1 AGIKPLFY
9 AELPDG
15 GLAFASEL
23 GPILQHPKV
32 DRTPSPEGYLSYFFS
47 DYFQPPHTAIK
58 GAKQLPPG
66 HYLVWENGKLSAPIP
81 FFRLPT
87 PHDPHASDRELAQET
102 WKKLEASVD
111 RQLIAD
117 VPVGI
122 FLSGGLDSSSVAVL
136 AAKHAKNRMK
146 AFAIGFE
153 DPTFDEVGYA
163 RQVASRIGVD
173 FVTETLRERDLIDV
187 AEDALAMLD
196 EPLADASF
204 LPTFLLSK
212 LAAKHVKVVV
222 GGDGGDELFG
232 GYPTYK
238 AHRYARIYRKF
249 PSILRSRLIPR
260 AVGMLPVRHRY
271 QSLEWKLKRFTGR
284 WDDDVAVLHQ
294 RWMSNVDLPD
304 LARLLPKSHGL
315 PQTLRTDLPRYADE
329 IERVMALDFSTYMSG
344 SVLTKVDRAAMA
356 HGLEVRPPILDNE
369 MIDWAFSLP
378 ARFKVRNDTTKF
390 LFKKAARGYV
400 PNDIIDRPKKGF
412 GVPIA
417 AWLRTAL
424 KDRVEAI
431 FASSPVWD
439 TGFVDKH
446 VFTTW
451 KNEHME
457 GAVDRSKPLWS
468 LFVLDRWMKT
478 TG

>member
-1 AGIKPLFY
+1 MRWQ
-9 AELPDG
+9 
-15 GLAFASEL
+15 S
-23 GPILQHPKV
+23 H
-32 DRTPSPEGYLSYFFS
+32 
-47 DYFQPPHTAIK
+47 
-58 GAKQLPPG
+58 
-66 HYLVWENGKLSAPIP
+66 
-81 FFRLPT
+81 
-87 PHDPHASDRELAQET
+87 
-102 WKKLEASVD
+102 
-111 RQLIAD
+111 AD